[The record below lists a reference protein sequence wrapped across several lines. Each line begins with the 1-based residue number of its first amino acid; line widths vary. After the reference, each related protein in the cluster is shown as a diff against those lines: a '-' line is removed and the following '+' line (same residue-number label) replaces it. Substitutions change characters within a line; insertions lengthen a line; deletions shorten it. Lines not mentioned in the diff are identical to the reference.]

1 MSVYS
6 KSQKDN
12 VIGAELQSILG
23 GGINGQKKKIKT

>member
-23 GGINGQKKKIKT
+23 GYKWAEEEN